1 MGARATNLN
10 PSIGMMSNRFVAA
23 VEAAALETAAV
34 LPHCAL
40 GNINPNFDVDD
51 SVFNDESGAS
61 KKVVKTK
68 KPTSKEKKE
77 KSSKT
82 NEI

>member
-68 KPTSKEKKE
+68 KTTSKEKKE